1 MVLRARNPRSM
12 RKNLFQG
19 PENAGKDRKEQKM
32 SRIHE
37 ALKKAAEERNAQ
49 TANHSAADL
58 VDLSGHEESTQSL
71 PANGGRPFNN
81 ATKSRI
87 EPAVTQFEEF
97 AKRCAPVT
105 WKIEPS
111 SSVFSAHMNHHAG
124 AEKFRTL
131 RSRLYQVASAQ
142 PLKKILITS
151 STPAEGKTFV
161 AANLAQSFI
170 RQTNRRVLLID
181 SDLRASRLHLH
192 LGAPE
197 KPGLSDYLRGDCDE
211 FQVTQVGA
219 GGNLCLI
226 PGGSDVT
233 NPSELLH
240 SDRMKQLLDRM
251 SLIFEWIILDSP
263 PALAV
268 HDASILADMCDGVLF
283 VVRAGATDFELAA
296 KASEEFRERNLL
308 GVVLNRV
315 EKRDSYGDY
324 YYGYE
329 SEKNGDSD
337 LKQ

>member
-1 MVLRARNPRSM
+1 
-12 RKNLFQG
+12 
-19 PENAGKDRKEQKM
+19 M

-49 TANHSAADL
+49 TANRTVSDL
-58 VDLSGHEESTQSL
+58 VELSGQEGTTQSL
-71 PANGGRPFNN
+71 PTNGELEARFVPRQKTG
-81 ATKSRI
+81 
-87 EPAVTQFEEF
+87 PAVTQFEEF
-97 AKRCAPVT
+97 TKRCAPVT
-105 WKIEPS
+105 WKIES
-111 SSVFSAHMNHHAG
+111 SASVFAAHMNHHAG

-131 RSRLYQVASAQ
+131 RSRLYQIASTQ

-161 AANLAQSFI
+161 AANLAHSFI
-170 RQTNRRVLLID
+170 RQANRRVLLID

-192 LGAPE
+192 VGAPE

-211 FQVTQVGA
+211 FQITQVGA

-226 PGGSDVT
+226 PGGSDVS

-251 SLIFEWIILDSP
+251 SLVFEWIILDSP

-283 VVRAGATDFELAA
+283 VVRAGSTDFELAA
-296 KASEEFRERNLL
+296 KASQEFREKNLL

-324 YYGYE
+324 YYGYD
-329 SEKNGDSD
+329 SEKNGEPDT
-337 LKQ
+337 KQ